1 MKDEI
6 TEGAKVSAISAV
18 GFFTSLTLTDVSVI
32 VSILVGLMTLLYIG
46 SKTYFL
52 FKNNGKGGEG

>member
-1 MKDEI
+1 M
-6 TEGAKVSAISAV
+6 SAISAV